1 MDYSKSLEP
10 CRSGFKFWLQYWIIT
25 SDRKYSLNESK
36 QELGQLVEPLLHST
50 VQLLELN
57 LLQTN
62 VADTNK
68 IAVSSFPKPLQEGPF
83 LDLAKFYSGKV
94 LGIPPNSLG
103 LPCL

>member
-1 MDYSKSLEP
+1 M
-10 CRSGFKFWLQYWIIT
+10 GH
-25 SDRKYSLNESK
+25 
-36 QELGQLVEPLLHST
+36 LVEPLLRST

-62 VADTNK
+62 VADTDK
-68 IAVSSFPKPLQEGPF
+68 ISVSSFPKPLKEGPF
-83 LDLAKFYSGKV
+83 LDLAEFYSGKV

>member
-1 MDYSKSLEP
+1 M
-10 CRSGFKFWLQYWIIT
+10 
-25 SDRKYSLNESK
+25 
-36 QELGQLVEPLLHST
+36 
-50 VQLLELN
+50 QLLELN

-68 IAVSSFPKPLQEGPF
+68 IAVSSFPKPLKEGTF
-83 LDLAKFYSGKV
+83 LDLAEFYYVKV